1 MSRKE
6 KRAAKADVK
15 TEFKR
20 AAKVTKAELL
30 EDMLLKARESGKQSV
45 LKRSRAHAVI
55 ASSDDDEQVS
65 VFDRIRSNA
74 GAPKS
79 VKAARREKKAKV
91 QTIADLLLSDDDC
104 FSE

>member
-1 MSRKE
+1 M
-6 KRAAKADVK
+6 
-15 TEFKR
+15 
-20 AAKVTKAELL
+20 LL
-30 EDMLLKARESGKQSV
+30 EARESGKQSV
-45 LKRSRAHAVI
+45 LKRSRANAVI
-55 ASSDDDEQVS
+55 ESSDDNEPVS
-65 VFDRIRSNA
+65 VFDRIRSSK